1 VQTGKRRKQPDHLPG
16 RDMEDALLTR
26 MMPTLTAALM
36 AATPAL
42 AQETEI
48 QFALDWRFE
57 GPAAPYFLA
66 IDNGY
71 FAEEGLDV
79 EITAGQGSLDAIPK
93 VASGSFQM
101 GFADINSLVRFLD
114 QNPGAPVIGAMMV
127 YDNPPFSIVGRVS
140 QGIEGI
146 DDLEG
151 STLGA
156 PPPDGAWAQ
165 FPILAEVNDIDV
177 STITVEEVGF
187 PTREPM
193 LAEGNVD
200 AVTGFNFSSYLSLA
214 RLGVPEEDIT
224 TILFAE
230 HGVALYGN
238 AVIVNT
244 NFAEENPDAVT
255 GALRAIARGWADAIA
270 DPEAGAAAVLERNPA
285 GDLDLETR
293 RLQLAIDGNVLTDYV
308 RENGMGGIDAD
319 RMATALEQ
327 LQLTYD
333 FQGEPDMSLYFTDA
347 YLPGGD
353 VLMIAPE

>member
-1 VQTGKRRKQPDHLPG
+1 
-16 RDMEDALLTR
+16 
-26 MMPTLTAALM
+26 
-36 AATPAL
+36 
-42 AQETEI
+42 
-48 QFALDWRFE
+48 
-57 GPAAPYFLA
+57 
-66 IDNGY
+66 
-71 FAEEGLDV
+71 
-79 EITAGQGSLDAIPK
+79 
-93 VASGSFQM
+93 M
-101 GFADINSLVRFLD
+101 GFADINSLIRFLD
-114 QNPGAPVIGAMMV
+114 QNPGAPVTAVMMT
-127 YDNPPFSIVGRVS
+127 YDNPPFAIVGRVS

-151 STLGA
+151 SVLGA

-165 FPILAEVNDIDV
+165 FPILAAVNDIDV
-177 STITVEEVGF
+177 STITIEEVGF

-214 RLGVPEEDIT
+214 RLGIPEEDIT

-255 GALRAIARGWADAIA
+255 GALRAIAKGWADAIA

-308 RENGMGGIDAD
+308 MENGMGRIDMD

-327 LQLTYD
+327 LALTYD
-333 FQGEPDMSLYFTDA
+333 FQNEPDMSLYYTDA
-347 YLPGGD
+347 YLPEDD
-353 VLMIAPE
+353 VLMVAPE

>member
-1 VQTGKRRKQPDHLPG
+1 MLHRILPPI
-16 RDMEDALLTR
+16 A
-26 MMPTLTAALM
+26 AALV

-66 IDNGY
+66 IDNGH
-71 FAEEGLDV
+71 FAAEGLSV
-79 EITAGQGSLDAIPK
+79 EVTAGEGSLDAIPK
-93 VASGSFQM
+93 VASGAFPM
-101 GFADINSLVRFLD
+101 GFADINSLIRFLD
-114 QNPGAPVIGAMMV
+114 QNPGAPVTAVMMV
-127 YDNPPFSIVGRVS
+127 YDSPPFSIVGRVS
-140 QGIEGI
+140 QGISGI
-146 DDLEG
+146 EDLEG
-151 STLGA
+151 SILGA

-165 FPILAEVNDIDV
+165 FPILAAVNDIDV
-177 STITVEEVGF
+177 STITIEEVGF

-224 TILFAE
+224 TIMFSD

-238 AVIVNT
+238 AIIANT
-244 NFAEENPDAVT
+244 DFAAENPEAVT
-255 GALRAIARGWADAIA
+255 GALRAIARGWSDAIA
-270 DPEAGAAAVLERNPA
+270 DPAAGAAAVIDRNPA
-285 GDLDLETR
+285 GDVELETR

-308 RENGMGGIDAD
+308 VANGMGNIDPA

-327 LQLTYD
+327 LRLTYE
-333 FQGEPDMSLYFTDA
+333 FQNEPDASLYFTDA
-347 YLPGGD
+347 YLPEAE
-353 VLMIAPE
+353 VLMIAPQ

>member
-1 VQTGKRRKQPDHLPG
+1 
-16 RDMEDALLTR
+16 MEDALLNR
-26 MMPTLTAALM
+26 LMPTFAAALM

-42 AQETEI
+42 AQDTEI

-57 GPAAPYFLA
+57 GPSAPYFLA

-71 FAEEGLDV
+71 FEEEGLDV

-151 STLGA
+151 SVLGA

-255 GALRAIARGWADAIA
+255 GALRAIAKGWADAIA

-285 GDLDLETR
+285 GDLELETR

-308 RENGMGGIDAD
+308 MENGMGGIDPD

-327 LQLTYD
+327 LELTYD
-333 FQGEPDMSLYFTDA
+333 FQNEPDMSLYFTDA
-347 YLPGGD
+347 YLPEGD